1 MDRLSLAKKIGLRL
15 AIIVMM
21 LAACEFAFRYGVWDK
36 LAKPGSYAGTVVMI
50 KKAVEALGPD
60 KVDFLTIGDSI
71 VGSGLNHEEVAAT
84 AKKYGFTHVHVGT
97 GGMHWMS
104 TDFMIRWVKQQ
115 SPRLQNAVIATNVN
129 NFRFAGNGEYEL
141 AISAPIARPW
151 NSQWMLNS
159 VEFKKENIRTYGVY
173 SALFQY
179 REDIRDLIESPRQ
192 RIRDIRWTKQYA
204 LNDRIIFDPLPIS
217 RNICR
222 VPLASVQ
229 ACADTKSPNPDDI
242 NVITQCRNDAPR
254 AAKQAEQKLDY
265 RTWVDPTSWPH
276 LNKLKPLR
284 QQQLRDLPLKR
295 PIMVV
300 LMPVPKLTR
309 ESIQPIGIHEWT
321 LSVLNPLVE
330 EGVIELHDYT
340 KLFDAGDSSN
350 DTTGPNGGIDCTAFH
365 DLYHLN
371 SVGQS
376 KLTAKLMP
384 ILEERLYRRAA
395 AGAKPTN

>member
-1 MDRLSLAKKIGLRL
+1 MGRLPLAKKIGLRL
-15 AIIVMM
+15 TIIVMM
-21 LAACEFAFRYGVWDK
+21 LVACEFAFRYGVWDK

-50 KKAVEALGPD
+50 KNAVESLGPD

-71 VGSGLNHEEVAAT
+71 VGSGLNHQEVATT
-84 AKKYGFTHVHVGT
+84 AQKYGLTHVHVGT

-151 NSQWMLNS
+151 NSERMLNS

-179 REDIRDLIESPRQ
+179 RDDIRDLVESPVKRV
-192 RIRDIRWTKQYA
+192 RDIRWTRRYA
-204 LNDRIIFDPLPIS
+204 PNEKIIFDPIAVS

-222 VPLASVQ
+222 VPLASIQ
-229 ACADTKSPNPDDI
+229 ACADTKSPNPEDI
-242 NVITQCRNDAPR
+242 NVVTQCRNDAPR

-276 LNKLKPLR
+276 LNRLKPLR

-330 EGVIELHDYT
+330 EGTIELHDYT
-340 KLFDAGDSSN
+340 KLFDDGGESGGAG
-350 DTTGPNGGIDCTAFH
+350 GPNGGIDCTAFH
-365 DLYHLN
+365 DLSHLN

-376 KLTAKLMP
+376 RLTAKLLP
-384 ILEERLYRRAA
+384 ILEDHLYRRAA
-395 AGAKPTN
+395 SGGNATK

>member
-1 MDRLSLAKKIGLRL
+1 
-15 AIIVMM
+15 
-21 LAACEFAFRYGVWDK
+21 
-36 LAKPGSYAGTVVMI
+36 
-50 KKAVEALGPD
+50 
-60 KVDFLTIGDSI
+60 
-71 VGSGLNHEEVAAT
+71 
-84 AKKYGFTHVHVGT
+84 
-97 GGMHWMS
+97 
-104 TDFMIRWVKQQ
+104 
-115 SPRLQNAVIATNVN
+115 
-129 NFRFAGNGEYEL
+129 NGEYEL
-141 AISAPIARPW
+141 AIAAPLARPW
-151 NSQWMLNS
+151 NSHWMLNS

-179 REDIRDLIESPRQ
+179 REDIRDLIESPVQ
-192 RIRDIRWTKQYA
+192 RVRDIRWTRQYA
-204 LNDRIIFDPLPIS
+204 LNDKIIFDPFAIS

-222 VPLASVQ
+222 VSLASVQ

-340 KLFDAGDSSN
+340 KLFDV
-350 DTTGPNGGIDCTAFH
+350 GIRLVVANQRGV
-365 DLYHLN
+365 L
-371 SVGQS
+371 
-376 KLTAKLMP
+376 AKVAAE
-384 ILEERLYRRAA
+384 IAA
-395 AGAKPTN
+395 AESNIQNVAVDPDDGGTYTV